1 MLLGASWT
9 AAGACNGR
17 GPAVSFRSSHPT
29 VEPTL
34 PLLLDM
40 RLEGVERTDKESRA
54 RLIVVITAD
63 IDIHDLELALPATA
77 GAATLDTLEM
87 PVQAMDLAAGSS
99 RTFTI
104 PFRGP
109 GRRDLPLRLTASF
122 RTGDGQV
129 IHLGQGVTL
138 KAAAVQAGGSHA
150 GAWEVMAVPLE
161 AVHP

>member
-9 AAGACNGR
+9 GAGACNGR
-17 GPAVSFRSSHPT
+17 GAAVLFRASHPT

-34 PLLLDM
+34 PLLLEM
-40 RLEGVERTDKESRA
+40 RLEDVEQTEKESRA
-54 RLIVVITAD
+54 RLIVVIRAD
-63 IDIHDLELALPATA
+63 IDIHDLELAPPAAA
-77 GAATLDTLEM
+77 GAASLDTLEL
-87 PVQAMDLAAGSS
+87 PVQPLDLAAGSS

-104 PFRGP
+104 PIRGP

-122 RTGDGQV
+122 RTGDGRV

-138 KAAAVQAGGSHA
+138 KADAEQGGCSHA